1 MNDIAPTVG
10 VLYDMPN
17 EEYHSHPALSSSGLK
32 LLARSPAHYYAAYL
46 DPKREPRKTT
56 AAQRIGSICHTA
68 TLEPHRFDEL
78 LCVLPE
84 GLDRRTN
91 AGKALWAEIEKSGKE
106 PLTDE
111 EFKRIRKMAA
121 AARAHPITEA
131 LFTRFAAKTEVS
143 IFWVDADTGINLKVR
158 PDIMAKPRKLA
169 PRGYIADLKTTGDAS
184 EEEFARQAWNLDM
197 HLAAALYPM
206 GFMSAFGTDEPP
218 EFLWLAQEK
227 DAPFANQ
234 VFVCTEEL
242 SLYGQKE
249 VRRLMEIY
257 AECAASKRWPAYS
270 TKPRSLAMPAWA
282 QKTINEAL
290 GG

>member
-1 MNDIAPTVG
+1 MTTVKALSG
-10 VLYDMPN
+10 VFYDMPN
-17 EEYHSHPALSSSGLK
+17 EEYHAHPALSSSGFK

-46 DPKREPRKTT
+46 DPKREPRKQT
-56 AAQRIGSICHTA
+56 AAMRLGTICHTA
-68 TLEPHRFDEL
+68 TLEPHRFDDL

-91 AGKALWAEIEKSGKE
+91 VGKALWAEIEASGKE
-106 PLTDE
+106 PLTAE
-111 EFKRIRKMAA
+111 EFKRTRSMAD
-121 AARAHPITEA
+121 AARAHPISVA
-131 LFTRFAAKTEVS
+131 LFTTFKAKTEVS
-143 IFWVDADTGINLKVR
+143 IFWTDPQTGVNLKVR
-158 PDIMAKPRKLA
+158 PDIMAEPRKVA

-184 EEEFARQAWNLDM
+184 AEEFARQAWNLDM

-206 GFMSAFGTDEPP
+206 GFMAAFGTQEPP

-242 SLYGQKE
+242 SAYGRKE
-249 VRRLMEIY
+249 VRRLLDIF
-257 AECAASKRWPAYS
+257 AECQASGKWPAYS
-270 TKPRSLAMPAWA
+270 TKPSMLSVPAWA
-282 QKTINEAL
+282 QKTINDAL